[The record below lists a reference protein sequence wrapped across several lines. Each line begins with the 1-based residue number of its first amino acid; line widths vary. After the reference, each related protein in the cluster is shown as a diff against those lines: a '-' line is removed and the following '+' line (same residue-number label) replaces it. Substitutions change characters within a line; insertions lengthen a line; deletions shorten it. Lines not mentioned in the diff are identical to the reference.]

1 MHAPKHTRECSIVAR
16 GIQKAE
22 RACLALVVTVTRS
35 SDGDWMALFS
45 FRPLDALGAFNSLF
59 FLLIV
64 CLVIYGAVCY
74 NILSRPLF
82 QTWARI
88 LNKRWFPS
96 PRGAIIHL
104 FKLQFRLSSQERKE

>member
-1 MHAPKHTRECSIVAR
+1 M
-16 GIQKAE
+16 
-22 RACLALVVTVTRS
+22 TVKRS

-45 FRPLDALGAFNSLF
+45 LDALGVFNSLF
-59 FLLIV
+59 FLLIM

-74 NILSRPLF
+74 NILSRPLS

-96 PRGAIIHL
+96 PKGAIIHL
-104 FKLQFRLSSQERKE
+104 FKLQFRLSSQEGKE